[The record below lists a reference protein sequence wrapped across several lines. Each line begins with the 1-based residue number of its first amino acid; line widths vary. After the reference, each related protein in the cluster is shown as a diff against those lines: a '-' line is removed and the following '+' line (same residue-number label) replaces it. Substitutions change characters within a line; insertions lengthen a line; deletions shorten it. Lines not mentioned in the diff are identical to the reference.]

1 MTSRRA
7 LGALTALGLALV
19 TALAAVP
26 PAHAAGP
33 PVTAP
38 DVATVY
44 QGNVVTVLPLANDT
58 DPDNDLLTVCRLG
71 TENYQGITVDH
82 AGAEVDLTV
91 SEKVAPG
98 SYVFTYYT
106 CDFTTLVPGTITL
119 TVQDLPDLKVTKAG
133 PGKIKVKN
141 TLDFRIRFVYGSF
154 KEDGPDG
161 QVKLAPGK
169 SRTIQVS
176 RSRVDWA
183 CDAKQGA
190 VFCGSGHVKGV
201 RLTGTS

>member
-7 LGALTALGLALV
+7 LGALSALGLGLV

-44 QGNVVTVLPLANDT
+44 QGNLVAVSPLENDS
-58 DPDNDLLTVCRLG
+58 DPDNDLLAVCRLG
-71 TENYQGITVDH
+71 TETYPGI
-82 AGAEVDLTV
+82 EVEHTGDEVAFVT
-91 SEKVAPG
+91 SEKAVPG
-98 SYVFTYYT
+98 SYTFTYYT

-133 PGKIKVKN
+133 PGRIKVKN

-154 KEDGPDG
+154 GEDGPDG
-161 QVKLAPGK
+161 QVKVGPGK
-169 SRTIQVS
+169 SRTVQVS

-201 RLTGTS
+201 RLTGGS